1 MRLMRSKLG
10 RGGESSSVFCWYSL
24 VALRVAG
31 VQARLE
37 LPCLTASL
45 SVSKELEQG
54 DDADPEVECDA
65 GLQLKVLFRAMIIHA
80 SIHDSTK
87 SMHLLLMS

>member
-1 MRLMRSKLG
+1 MDL
-10 RGGESSSVFCWYSL
+10 SVFSWYSF
-24 VALRVAG
+24 VALVIAG
-31 VQARLE
+31 VQPGLQ
-37 LPCLTASL
+37 LPGLAAGLPVCQ
-45 SVSKELEQG
+45 ELEQG

-65 GLQLKVLFRAMIIHA
+65 GLQWKVLFRAMIIHA